1 MSEAVGFG
9 AGTVPETRD
18 RDIEREARREQF
30 MLALLSLPA
39 LAIMAALLFAPMAW
53 LLGLSFIGADGTF
66 TLANYTRL
74 FADASLVNSMTLT
87 LQLAL
92 GVTVICAVLG
102 YVLAYAITLMPGW
115 LQTLSLA
122 LVALPFW
129 TSALVRTYAWL
140 VLLQRKGVVNKLL
153 VGSDLVAEPL
163 HLVHNLSGTMIGMV
177 HIMLPFMV
185 FPLYAG
191 MRRIDPDL
199 MRAALG
205 LGASVLYGF
214 RRVYLPQSL
223 PGLVAGIVLVF
234 VLSLGFYITPA
245 ILGGGKVTVIAMVIE
260 RDVNLHLNWGPASA
274 IAMLFLVSVLALFA
288 AVGRF
293 LSIERIFQGR
303 G

>member
-18 RDIEREARREQF
+18 RDIEREERREQF